1 MHVIWT
7 VSGVLMTVERPSL
20 CAKAMSA
27 EGGGGWAAAQASE
40 SKAGFGMS
48 DFSYRDCCGGNRGR
62 FEAATDGR
70 RAAAVA
76 KCRETMA
83 GIKPNFLGFLGSALS
98 GRPVLCFCFCT
109 DSAHARIRIHII
121 ILATKKD
128 NPSIPKAKK
137 NSDAC
142 TAQKGREHVTH
153 RNW

>member
-1 MHVIWT
+1 
-7 VSGVLMTVERPSL
+7 MTVERPSL

-83 GIKPNFLGFLGSALS
+83 GIKPNFFGFPRLSPADPSSVFVFALT
-98 GRPVLCFCFCT
+98 RPMLVYVY
-109 DSAHARIRIHII
+109 
-121 ILATKKD
+121 ILLYWPQKKD

-137 NSDAC
+137 INSDAC
-142 TAQKGREHVTH
+142 IA
-153 RNW
+153 